1 MSISSPLDLG
11 VNNYSKEIYED
22 PDRIYGTLKG
32 DENVAN
38 QPGTSPG
45 AYRYPGSN
53 LSSAGSIED
62 EYTYAKDTDFSR
74 PENENSNDAVY
85 NTLEQPEEPTDEFY
99 NYPDNTNTAAK
110 PPLSEQ
116 EYAYGK
122 DTGIPRAT
130 SSDASPAIS
139 GNLYHTLE
147 QEGSALPEQKY
158 SYAMNTEVPIILQG
172 TTQKTN
178 ALPGVPDNSA
188 LHRTPESNPLQA
200 PVYSTLEEQED
211 SNNEQV

>member
-11 VNNYSKEIYED
+11 VNNFSKEIYED
-22 PDRIYGTLKG
+22 PDRIYETLK
-32 DENVAN
+32 DEEKVAN
-38 QPGTSPG
+38 QPRTSPG

-53 LSSAGSIED
+53 LSTAGSIDD

-74 PENENSNDAVY
+74 PEGENSNGVMY

-99 NYPDNTNTAAK
+99 NYPDNIITAAK

-116 EYAYGK
+116 EYAYTK
-122 DTGIPRAT
+122 DTDIPRAT

-147 QEGSALPEQKY
+147 QEGPALPEQEY
-158 SYAMNTEVPIILQG
+158 SYAKNIELPIVPQG
-172 TTQKTN
+172 TAQRTN
-178 ALPGVPDNSA
+178 VLPAVSDNSS
-188 LHRTPESNPLQA
+188 LHRTPGLNPLQA
-200 PVYSTLEEQED
+200 PVYSTLEGQED
-211 SNNEQV
+211 LNNK